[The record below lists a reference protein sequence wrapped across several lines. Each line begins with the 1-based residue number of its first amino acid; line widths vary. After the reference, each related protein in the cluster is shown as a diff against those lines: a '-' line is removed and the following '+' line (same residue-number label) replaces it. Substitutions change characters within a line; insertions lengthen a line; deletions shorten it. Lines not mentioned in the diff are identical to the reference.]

1 MISFFLSCKLPP
13 NTEGSAEQS
22 EAKRASLRTEVR
34 IIFPFLLT
42 LAPFV
47 SSADTFP
54 DKRGRLTF
62 PMLSFV
68 GKKSFTA
75 SRKRNSRLPSF
86 LSGGQNRNDDGRK
99 T

>member
-22 EAKRASLRTEVR
+22 EAIGASWRTEIR

-47 SSADTFP
+47 NLSVDTFP
-54 DKRGRLTF
+54 DKRGQLTVCI
-62 PMLSFV
+62 LSFYGNNQV
-68 GKKSFTA
+68 IYFKNYEFF
-75 SRKRNSRLPSF
+75 LP
-86 LSGGQNRNDDGRK
+86 
-99 T
+99 

>member
-13 NTEGSAEQS
+13 NSEGSGEQS

-42 LAPFV
+42 LAPSV

-54 DKRGRLTF
+54 DKRGRLT
-62 PMLSFV
+62 
-68 GKKSFTA
+68 GCI
-75 SRKRNSRLPSF
+75 LPLF
-86 LSGGQNRNDDGRK
+86 FKHAAIGANLRTQENDGLPK
-99 T
+99 

>member
-1 MISFFLSCKLPP
+1 MSFFLSRSLPP

-54 DKRGRLTF
+54 DKRRRLTGCILPLF
-62 PMLSFV
+62 FKHAAI
-68 GKKSFTA
+68 GA
-75 SRKRNSRLPSF
+75 SWRTQENDCLP
-86 LSGGQNRNDDGRK
+86 K
-99 T
+99 